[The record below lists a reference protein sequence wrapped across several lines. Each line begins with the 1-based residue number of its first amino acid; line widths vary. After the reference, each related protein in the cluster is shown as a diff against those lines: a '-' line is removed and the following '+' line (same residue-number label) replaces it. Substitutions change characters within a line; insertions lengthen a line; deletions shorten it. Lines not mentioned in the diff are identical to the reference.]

1 MTDLG
6 LLHYILGLEV
16 KQGED
21 GVVITLILR
30 TPRHQQRNVN
40 REWCTDR
47 LSDD

>member
-40 REWCTDR
+40 PAVVYRPPLR
-47 LSDD
+47 